1 MLSKPQIQ
9 MQTPSRLKYVKGSV
23 TGLRKG
29 VKKGSQ
35 TRQLSPS
42 ERGFTL
48 IELVVGMMVIAIAI
62 VMLTSMLFPQADR
75 AAKTL
80 HRVRSAELAHSV
92 MNEIWGKRYDQNTNP
107 NGGVPACGSSAGSA
121 CSYALAVDGPPFLGP
136 DGSETRN
143 NFNDVDDYDGL
154 SELSKMLDSSQ
165 TYAQA
170 YPRYKLT
177 VIVKYLD
184 SATKAQKL
192 ITVAVTTPA
201 NEVIT
206 YQALRS
212 NY

>member
-1 MLSKPQIQ
+1 MLSKPQFQ
-9 MQTPSRLKYVKGSV
+9 MQTPSRLKHVKGPV
-23 TGLRKG
+23 KGLRQG
-29 VKKGSQ
+29 FRKGSQ
-35 TRQLSPS
+35 TPQLSPS

-92 MNEIWGKRYDQNTNP
+92 MNEIWGKRYDQNTNA
-107 NGGVPACGSSAGSA
+107 NGGVPACDAPTGEVCTAASSLGH
-121 CSYALAVDGPPFLGP
+121 DG
-136 DGSETRN
+136 ENRN
-143 NFNDVDDYDGL
+143 YFNDVDDYHGL
-154 SELSKMLDSSQ
+154 NEDANMLDSSQ

-170 YPRYKLT
+170 YPRYKLK
-177 VIVKYLD
+177 VSVSYID
-184 SATKAQKL
+184 STTKAQKL

-201 NEVIT
+201 SEEIT

>member
-1 MLSKPQIQ
+1 MLSKPQFQ

-121 CSYALAVDGPPFLGP
+121 CSYALAVDGTPFLGP
-136 DGSETRN
+136 DGESRDT
-143 NFNDVDDYDGL
+143 FNDIDDYDGL
-154 SELSKMLDSSQ
+154 SESDNMLDSSQ

-170 YPRYKLT
+170 YPRYKLKVT
-177 VIVKYLD
+177 VEYLD

-201 NEVIT
+201 NEVIN

>member
-1 MLSKPQIQ
+1 
-9 MQTPSRLKYVKGSV
+9 MQTQSRLKHVKGLV
-23 TGLRKG
+23 KGLRQG
-29 VKKGSQ
+29 FRKGSQ

-107 NGGVPACGSSAGSA
+107 NGGVPACAPTGEVCTAASSLGH
-121 CSYALAVDGPPFLGP
+121 DG
-136 DGSETRN
+136 ENRN
-143 NFNDVDDYDGL
+143 NFNDVDDYNGL
-154 SELSKMLDSSQ
+154 DEDDKMLDSSQ

-177 VIVKYLD
+177 VTVKYLD
-184 SATKAQKL
+184 PAAQAQKL

-201 NEVIT
+201 GEVIT

>member
-9 MQTPSRLKYVKGSV
+9 MQTQSRLKHVKGPV

-92 MNEIWGKRYDQNTNP
+92 MNEIWGKRYDQNTNA
-107 NGGVPACGSSAGSA
+107 NGGVPACDSPAGSA
-121 CSYALAVDGPPFLGP
+121 CSYALAVDGTPFLGP
-136 DGSETRN
+136 DGESRDT
-143 NFNDVDDYDGL
+143 FNDIDDYDGL
-154 SELSKMLDSSQ
+154 SESDNMLDSSQ

-170 YPRYKLT
+170 YPRYKLK
-177 VIVKYLD
+177 VSVSYID
-184 SATKAQKL
+184 STTKAQKL

-201 NEVIT
+201 SEEIT

>member
-1 MLSKPQIQ
+1 MLSKPPIQ
-9 MQTPSRLKYVKGSV
+9 MQTPSRLKHVKGPV
-23 TGLRKG
+23 KGLRKRLR
-29 VKKGSQ
+29 KGSQ

-92 MNEIWGKRYDQNTNP
+92 MNEIWGKRYDQNTNA
-107 NGGVPACGSSAGSA
+107 NGGVPACDSSAGSA
-121 CSYALAVDGPPFLGP
+121 CSYALATDGTPFLGP
-136 DGSETRN
+136 DGESRDT
-143 NFNDVDDYDGL
+143 FNDVDDYDGL
-154 SELSKMLDSSQ
+154 SESDNMLDSSQ

-170 YPRYKLT
+170 YPRYKLK
-177 VIVKYLD
+177 VSVSYID

-201 NEVIT
+201 SEEIT